1 MKLRK
6 EVSSSPGTWVFI
18 TELIMSGRECI
29 CLNIAR
35 VKFDTRPE
43 VPSSIE
49 YLRTYVFLS
58 FFFPP
63 PPPLFLFQGVRIPNN
78 DGIIP
83 SWRWYRD

>member
-1 MKLRK
+1 
-6 EVSSSPGTWVFI
+6 
-18 TELIMSGRECI
+18 MSGRECI

-63 PPPLFLFQGVRIPNN
+63 PLFISGSKN
-78 DGIIP
+78 
-83 SWRWYRD
+83 SE